1 MYIKQIL
8 IRNIFL
14 IFLIENAT
22 MMTKKYMY
30 LQGISSYFLA
40 KLYVSRKQKV
50 LILYKICSNMI
61 KFV

>member
-8 IRNIFL
+8 ILNIFL

-50 LILYKICSNMI
+50 LIQYKICSNMI